1 MIQNEERQLSQS
13 RSPALFRA
21 LPIDEI
27 DDRWQSMAINRLI
40 LVIDEQSIVQSFVII
55 DCHRLSIAIDNR

>member
-40 LVIDEQSIVQSFVII
+40 LVIDEQSIV
-55 DCHRLSIAIDNR
+55 